1 MIRLGGP
8 VFGQWDGPAGWIAAL
23 KVTGYRAAYCPVGL
37 DADDATVRAYA
48 RAAEQADV
56 VIAEVGAWSNPQSS
70 DAATRAAALDKCQR
84 SLDLAERIGARCCVN
99 VAGSRGPRWDGPY
112 AADLTEETF
121 EMVVATT
128 REIIDA
134 VRPGR
139 TCYTLETMPW
149 MVPDS
154 VESYLRLIEAIDRP
168 AFAVH
173 LDPVNL
179 ICSPQRC
186 FANGALIRDAIARL
200 GPRLRSCHAK
210 DILLQEQLTTHLDE
224 VRPGLGTLDYRTF
237 LTELDRLDTDVPLML
252 EHLPNAAE
260 FQLGADYIRSV
271 AREVGVVL

>member
-23 KVTGYRAAYCPVGL
+23 KAAGYRAAYCPVGL

-56 VIAEVGAWSNPQSS
+56 MIAEVGAWSNPQSP

-121 EMVVATT
+121 ELVVATT

-134 VRPGR
+134 VRPMR

-179 ICSPQRC
+179 ICSPQRY
-186 FANGALIRDAIARL
+186 FANGALIREAIARL

-210 DILLQEQLTTHLDE
+210 DTLLQEQLTTHLDE

-237 LTELDRLDTDVPLML
+237 LIELDRLDTDVPLML

-260 FQLGADYIRSV
+260 FQLGADYVRSV
-271 AREVGVVL
+271 AREVGVAL